1 MMKLETWVE
10 KIQKTLE
17 LIVEEKTDTDVDD
30 KHSTIFSSACWI
42 SIDNN
47 NNHTLELSFLSGLD
61 GSFCAHIINELY
73 SKINNIKI
81 EIYNNFYF
89 DRKGNVIFGDE
100 ADKIYEEL
108 NFQHLFE
115 KKIKHLPL
123 VNSPVVGEA

>member
-73 SKINNIKI
+73 SPIRALCPVRFP
-81 EIYNNFYF
+81 YDRAQPVFYR
-89 DRKGNVIFGDE
+89 DSNTGNDYYG
-100 ADKIYEEL
+100 Y
-108 NFQHLFE
+108 
-115 KKIKHLPL
+115 
-123 VNSPVVGEA
+123 PVQCNHRFT